1 MSLLLEALK
10 KAEKA
15 KEEAQRRAKGAD
27 APAAPSAFDPEAT
40 VLEEGKQAGTER
52 LLEAIE
58 EELGRFRRFADVPS
72 VEIEEMAARIARAIA
87 PIVGAMDEAGA
98 ASRAA

>member
-1 MSLLLEALK
+1 M
-10 KAEKA
+10 
-15 KEEAQRRAKGAD
+15 
-27 APAAPSAFDPEAT
+27 
-40 VLEEGKQAGTER
+40 LEEGKQAGMER
-52 LLEAIE
+52 LREAIE

-87 PIVGAMDEAGA
+87 PIVGATDEAGA